1 MKSRRILT
9 NNLIFIH
16 NKLHC
21 IYKHY
26 TFGAYQRFIMNLFE
40 AKCELQNK
48 TPPKVPVTW
57 FAAEAATV
65 IALAVILVKVF

>member
-1 MKSRRILT
+1 
-9 NNLIFIH
+9 
-16 NKLHC
+16 
-21 IYKHY
+21 
-26 TFGAYQRFIMNLFE
+26 MNLFE